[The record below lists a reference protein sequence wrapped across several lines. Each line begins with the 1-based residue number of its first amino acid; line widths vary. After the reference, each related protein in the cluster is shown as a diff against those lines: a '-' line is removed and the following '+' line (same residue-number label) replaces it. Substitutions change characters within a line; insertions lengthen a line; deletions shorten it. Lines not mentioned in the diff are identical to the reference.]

1 MRRIGFLSLAASLA
15 LAAFALAAPAPAA
28 PALAAPAQAARATVV
43 LVWSVSD
50 PMSSFADVRRM
61 DVALRAPFEIGALV
75 SALHDHPGARF
86 AIEVAPDYVAALRA
100 AAVDP
105 LGAAVQTPD
114 AESGEHTRDVLG
126 ILTHVPLMDAAT
138 AASNGGLALVAY
150 AVRARCDLNGNANC
164 RMRPSEMQRAAAL
177 HAAASLAMMGSA
189 AARAL
194 LHAPPAGA
202 DALSTAAGTLLAQAA
217 RQSAAQFEAALKSG
231 ALEAVATPDGDPILP
246 LLIDSGGKSAS
257 DPTAIP
263 LDASADA
270 VMLIAN
276 ALATAATLNKDAR
289 AGLSSPFGAYD
300 DAAAQAIGTAGAR
313 FAIFSSRVVR
323 ASQAGGSVAALGAA
337 NAAPYQLYD
346 LQTSKST
353 HTPVLF
359 WDDASSQALES
370 IAPSSPPE
378 AFANRL
384 AALAQNAAIAAP
396 GVPAMIALRV
406 RLDQLWAQRADA
418 PAVISDV
425 ARTLGARDAS
435 ATPSEYVEAHQ
446 RAVPVYGFPS
456 GSSLGTL
463 DAFDG
468 TPNQQ
473 ALWSALAAA
482 RFAASGGG
490 IVTSTTARSLI
501 LRAEAGTWY
510 RVPELPLPPDEV
522 RSEIDRFRS
531 LLAGVYRAAG
541 KTPPATIAPQRTP
554 APSPAPA
561 SAVPHSSPAPASAA
575 PNASPAPVSAT
586 PKPSPSYPQGL

>member
-1 MRRIGFLSLAASLA
+1 MRIGFLSLLAA
-15 LAAFALAAPAPAA
+15 LAAATLAPAA
-28 PALAAPAQAARATVV
+28 PARAARATVV

-75 SALHDHPGARF
+75 SALRDHAGARF
-86 AIEVAPDYVAALRA
+86 AIEAAPDYIAALRA

-105 LGAAVQTPD
+105 LGAAAQTPD
-114 AESGEHTRDVLG
+114 SQNDGHTRDVLT
-126 ILTHVPLMDAAT
+126 ILAHVPVMDAAT
-138 AASNGGLALVAY
+138 AASDGGLALAAY
-150 AVRARCDLNGNANC
+150 AARARCDLSGGVNC
-164 RMRPSEMQRAAAL
+164 RMRPSEIQRAAAL
-177 HAAASLAMMGSA
+177 HAAASLALMGSA

-194 LHAPPAGA
+194 LRAPPAGA
-202 DALSTAAGTLLAQAA
+202 DALSTAAGALLAQAA
-217 RQSAAQFEAALKSG
+217 RESAARLAAALKSG
-231 ALEAVATPDGDPILP
+231 ALEAVATPDGDPVLP

-276 ALATAATLNKDAR
+276 ALSTAATLNKDAR

-300 DAAAQAIGTAGAR
+300 DAAAQAIGAAGAR

-323 ASQAGGSVAALGAA
+323 ASQAGGSVAALAAA

-346 LQTSKST
+346 LQTSKSA

-384 AALAQNAAIAAP
+384 SALAQNAAVAAP

-406 RLDQLWAQRADA
+406 RMDGQWAQRADA

-435 ATPSEYVEAHQ
+435 ATPSEYVDAHQ
-446 RAVPVYGFPS
+446 KAVPVYGFPS

-490 IVTSTTARSLI
+490 TVTNAAARSLI
-501 LRAEAGTWY
+501 LRAEAGMWY
-510 RVPELPLPPDEV
+510 RVPRLPLPPDEI
-522 RSEIDRFRS
+522 RSELDSFRS
-531 LLAGVYRAAG
+531 LLAGVYKAVG

-561 SAVPHSSPAPASAA
+561 SSVPRSSPVPANAA
-575 PNASPAPVSAT
+575 PSPSPAPVSAT
-586 PKPSPSYPQGL
+586 PTPRSSYPQAL